1 MGQGEVIEKRKGT
14 AVIELLNGILSR
26 DLEGGD
32 S

>member
-1 MGQGEVIEKRKGT
+1 MGQGEVTGKRKGT
-14 AVIELLNGILSR
+14 AVIELLNGKVSR